1 MYKRSV
7 KKDITNLVLKK
18 KKIVIERAKK
28 VDYMCASNM
37 LLGDIYMYIHI

>member
-7 KKDITNLVLKK
+7 KKDITNLVLK